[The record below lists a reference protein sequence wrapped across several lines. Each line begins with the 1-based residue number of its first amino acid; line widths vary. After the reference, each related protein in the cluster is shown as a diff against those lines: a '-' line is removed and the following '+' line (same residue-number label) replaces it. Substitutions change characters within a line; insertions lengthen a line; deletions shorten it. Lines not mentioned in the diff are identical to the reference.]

1 MITELRRALSESE
14 KRNEE
19 INREFQKLLRQ
30 KEVFTNKILCLHVS
44 FYTRLVKRIDSGRIV

>member
-44 FYTRLVKRIDSGRIV
+44 VYTRLVKRIDSGRIV